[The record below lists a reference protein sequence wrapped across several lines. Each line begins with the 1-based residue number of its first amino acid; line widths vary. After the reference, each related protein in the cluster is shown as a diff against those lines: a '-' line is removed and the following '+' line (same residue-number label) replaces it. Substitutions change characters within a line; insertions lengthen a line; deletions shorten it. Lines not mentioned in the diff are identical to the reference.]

1 MESFVKQYV
10 DAHRKWKKRY
20 SLFRKIPS
28 QVSVAGTFCDLTM
41 ASWNPGLNFY
51 TGTDLVASTMNWK
64 KWLWHWDNVSSSYK
78 KYLKE
83 INIKASSATWL
94 PCTFIVWSVMGFYP
108 YIDCDSVDIQTM
120 DNTEPVQSSNDWDG
134 VLAYLV
140 AQTPVGISWSSQ
152 FKITYRN
159 QDWVSWKESIAVQTA
174 TSPTNIASFIH
185 WQAWS
190 WINNYWFI
198 PLAHWDTGIQVV
210 ESIQFVWPIW
220 WLAALVLFKPLAE
233 TKLLEVAAWHEKN
246 ILLSDGDLPEIP
258 NDTYLSMICA
268 PNGSVS
274 GLAFTGS
281 IKTIIL
287 NS

>member
-1 MESFVKQYV
+1 MEPFVVKYTK
-10 DAHRKWKKRY
+10 AKKRY

-28 QVSVAGTFCDLTM
+28 QASVAGTFCDLTM

-51 TGTDLVASTMNWK
+51 TGTDLVASIMNWK
-64 KWLWHWDNVSSSYK
+64 KWLWHWDSVSPSK

-83 INIKASSATWL
+83 INIKASSQTGL
-94 PCTFIVWSVMGFYP
+94 PCTFIVWAVMGFYP
-108 YIDCDSVDIQTM
+108 YIDCDSVDEQIM
-120 DNTEPVQSSNDWDG
+120 DNTEEVQSANDWEW

-140 AQTPVGISWSSQ
+140 AQTPVGISGSSQ

-159 QDWVSWKESIAVQTA
+159 QDGISWRESIAVQTA
-174 TSPTNIASFIH
+174 TAPTNIASFIH
-185 WQAWS
+185 GQAS
-190 WINNYWFI
+190 AWINNYWFI
-198 PLAHWDTGIQVV
+198 PLAPWDTGIQVV
-210 ESIQFVWPIW
+210 EKIQFVWPIG

-233 TKLLEVAAWHEKN
+233 TKLLEVAAGHEKN
-246 ILLSDGDLPEIP
+246 ILLWDGDLPEIP
-258 NDTYLSMICA
+258 DETYLSMICA

-274 GLAFTGS
+274 GLPFTGS

>member
-1 MESFVKQYV
+1 MEPFVVKYV
-10 DAHRKWKKRY
+10 KWKKRY

-41 ASWNPGLNFY
+41 ASGNPWLNFY

-64 KWLWHWDNVSSSYK
+64 KWLWHGDSVSPSK

-94 PCTFIVWSVMGFYP
+94 PCTFIVWAVMGFYP
-108 YIDCDSVDIQTM
+108 YIDCDSVDEQIM
-120 DNTEPVQSSNDWDG
+120 DNTEPVQSANDGEW

-140 AQTPVGISWSSQ
+140 AQTPVGISGSSQ

-159 QDWVSWKESIAVQTA
+159 QDGVSGRESMYVNT
-174 TSPTNIASFIH
+174 TTTPTNIASFIH
-185 WQAWS
+185 GSSASLAW
-190 WINNYWFI
+190 WRFNFI
-198 PLAHWDTGIQVV
+198 PLAPWDTGIQIV
-210 ESIQFVWPIW
+210 EKIQFVWPIG

-246 ILLSDGDLPEIP
+246 ILLWDGDLPEIP
-258 NDTYLSMICA
+258 DETYLSMICA
-268 PNGSVS
+268 PNWSLS
-274 GLAFTGS
+274 GLALTGS

>member
-1 MESFVKQYV
+1 MEPFVKQYV
-10 DAHRKWKKRY
+10 DAHRKWKKRF

-41 ASWNPGLNFY
+41 ASGNPGLNFY
-51 TGTDLVASTMNWK
+51 TGTDLVASVMNWK
-64 KWLWHWDNVSSSYK
+64 KWLWHGDSVAPSK

-94 PCTFIVWSVMGFYP
+94 PCTFIVGAVMGFYP
-108 YIDCDSVDIQTM
+108 YIDCDSVDEQIF
-120 DNTEPVQSSNDWDG
+120 DNTEVVQSANDWNG

-140 AQTPVGISWSSQ
+140 AQTPVGISGSSR
-152 FKITYRN
+152 FKIVYRN
-159 QDWVSWKESIAVQTA
+159 QDGVSGRESIAVQTG

-185 WQAWS
+185 GQWAA

-198 PLAHWDTGIQVV
+198 PLAPGDTGIQIV
-210 ESIQFVWPIW
+210 EKIQFVWPIW
-220 WLAALVLFKPLAE
+220 GLAALVLFKPLAE
-233 TKLLEVAAWHEKN
+233 TKLLELAAWHEKN

-258 NDTYLSMICA
+258 DETYLSMICA
-268 PNGSVS
+268 PNGSVN
-274 GLAFTGS
+274 GVAFTGS

-287 NS
+287 SQ